1 MKFSER
7 LAKLMAEKHETKY
20 RVSKIVGVHQST
32 VNNWL
37 TDKSMPQLEHARE
50 LAEHYDCSIEELLSN
65 D

>member
-7 LAKLMAEKHETKY
+7 LAKLMAEHHETKY

-32 VNNWL
+32 VNYWL
-37 TDKSMPQLEHARE
+37 TNKSMPQLEHARK
-50 LAEHYDCSIEELLSN
+50 LADHYNCSIEELLAN